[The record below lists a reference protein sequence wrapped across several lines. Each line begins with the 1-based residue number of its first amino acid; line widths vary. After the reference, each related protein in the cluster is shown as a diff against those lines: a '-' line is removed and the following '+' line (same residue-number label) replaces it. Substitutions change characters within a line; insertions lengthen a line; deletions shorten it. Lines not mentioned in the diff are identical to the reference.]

1 MIVLRVIMSKRES
14 ELIKTITPYLR
25 YNSGKTTLSEDAP
38 EEVKKAYEEY
48 LSIPPE
54 PEVY

>member
-1 MIVLRVIMSKRES
+1 MSKRKS
-14 ELIKTITPYLR
+14 ELIKIITPYLH
-25 YNSGKTTLSEDAP
+25 YNSGKATLSEDAP